1 MPANLK
7 EFSVLCFPP
16 DLSTTEKNDDTDN
29 EKASD
34 AGRDGDANNST
45 RVKSTAL
52 RKCARCFIG
61 GRARQRI
68 C

>member
-16 DLSTTEKNDDTDN
+16 DLSTAEENDDTDN

-34 AGRDGDANNST
+34 ARRNRDANNCT
-45 RVKSTAL
+45 GVEATAL
-52 RKCARCFIG
+52 RRCTRCFIG
-61 GRARQRI
+61 CCARQLI